1 MFVLIFLLLVAAIVG
16 ILAKRLSLPYT
27 VGLIVTGVALNIFP
41 VFDRVVLTR
50 EIIFQVFLPPLIF
63 EAAMHI
69 RWNEFRKEIP
79 VTALLATLG
88 VVLSALITGLAMHY
102 IVGWEFTVALLFGFL
117 IAATDPVSVIAIF
130 KEAHA
135 DKRLQL
141 LVESESILNDG
152 TSLVG
157 FAIVLMAVTGGVA
170 GFAEITLLTVKTV
183 GGGIFCG
190 AVVAAVI
197 LALAGRTEDALV
209 DIALTLVSAYGSFLI
224 AEHFEVSG
232 VLATMTAG
240 LAIGN
245 AGHLLPLPERQRM
258 EVGTFWE
265 AVAFVVNSFI
275 FILIGVHRGHLGYE
289 FWIIASIATLVVIV
303 SRAVAVYPC
312 CALFGRSRLRVPLAF
327 QHVLFWGGLRGAV
340 ALTLSLGLP
349 IDLPHRE
356 EIVYVT
362 FAVVSFSI
370 IVQGLTMTT
379 LVRKLGLVAK

>member
-1 MFVLIFLLLVAAIVG
+1 MFVLIFLLLVAAIVA

-27 VGLIVTGVALNIFP
+27 VGLIVTGVALNVFP

-63 EAAMHI
+63 EAAIHI
-69 RWNEFRKEIP
+69 RWIEFRKEIP

-102 IVGWEFTVALLFGFL
+102 IVGWEFAVALLFGFL

-183 GGGIFCG
+183 AGGILCG

-245 AGHLLPLPERQRM
+245 AGHLLPLPERQKM

-289 FWIIASIATLVVIV
+289 FWMIAFIATLVVIV

-312 CALFGRSRLRVPLAF
+312 CALFVRSRLRVPLAF